1 MVFAGRIET
10 SNKQNNLIAKAF
22 LEPIGFDTCT
32 CVLVQVYGGGKAS
45 PPTQPTICNMLNK
58 TSLRNFL
65 GELPLAAELDYALRH
80 AWRNRARKDHYN
92 LSRLSKSLPLAVE
105 QARPFA
111 QKAAAGKKI
120 LFFAT
125 LHYWIEQ
132 AAYISLT
139 LAGLGHKVT
148 LMTLPYSEW
157 HKEMDK
163 LTQKQR
169 GLHTRDALSSLT
181 PLVEHASFL
190 DPSTD
195 RSGRRLK
202 PASVLPAALQSDIE
216 EISLWDAQY
225 TLMREEVD
233 MNNASDRA
241 LYDLRIKRNT
251 FAALAA
257 LEWMQTNKP
266 DVVLIPNGLILEMGI
281 VFRVARYLNIPAM
294 TFEFN
299 DQREQIWLAQNS
311 SIMRQDTD
319 YLVEARCKL
328 PMTDAMYERL
338 ADLEN
343 ARRGAR
349 VWGKSKRVWQYVSSQ
364 GAIET
369 RKALGLDD
377 RPVVLLAA
385 NVLGDSL
392 TLGRNIF
399 AESMSEWIT
408 RTVQFFASRPDV
420 QFVIRIHPGETI
432 VPKAKSMATV
442 VREALSEIPEHIH
455 VIAATDKINTYDLI
469 EVADLGLAYTT
480 TVGMETAMNGIPVIC
495 CGQTHYRGR
504 GFTIDPNTWDEYFA
518 ALERVLSDLPA
529 HRLNDEQVAKA
540 WNYAY
545 RFFFEYPRPF
555 PWRLMNFWDD
565 LEVWP
570 LDKVL
575 SEEGMMQFGDTFKF
589 LVGEPFTWK

>member
-1 MVFAGRIET
+1 MI
-10 SNKQNNLIAKAF
+10 
-22 LEPIGFDTCT
+22 
-32 CVLVQVYGGGKAS
+32 
-45 PPTQPTICNMLNK
+45 NK
-58 TSLRNFL
+58 TSLRNFI
-65 GELPLAAELDYALRH
+65 GELPLAAELDYALRQK
-80 AWRNRARKDHYN
+80 NRARKDHYN
-92 LSRLSKSLPLAVE
+92 LSRLVKSLPHAVE
-105 QARPFA
+105 QVKPFIE
-111 QKAAAGKKI
+111 KATPGKNI

-132 AAYISLT
+132 AAYFSLA
-139 LAGLGHKVT
+139 LAGLGHKVA
-148 LMTLPYSEW
+148 LATLPYSEW

-169 GLHTRDALSSLT
+169 VLHTRDALSALSPFVKHT
-181 PLVEHASFL
+181 SFL
-190 DPSTD
+190 D
-195 RSGRRLK
+195 LK
-202 PASVLPAALQSDIE
+202 PASVLPAALQSDVE
-216 EISLWDAQY
+216 EVSLWDAQY

-233 MNNASDRA
+233 MESPRDRA
-241 LYDLRIKRNT
+241 LYDLRMKRNT

-257 LEWMQTNKP
+257 LEWMQVHKP

-281 VFRVARYLNIPAM
+281 VFRAARYLNIPAV

-299 DQREQIWLAQNS
+299 DQREQIWLAQNT

-319 YLVEARCKL
+319 YLVRDRCSL
-328 PMTDAMYERL
+328 PMTDEMYERL

-349 VWGKSKRVWQYVSSQ
+349 VWGKSKRLWQYVSSQ
-364 GAIET
+364 GAEQT
-369 RKALGLDD
+369 RKVLGLDD

-408 RTVQFFASRPDV
+408 RTVQYFAKRKDV
-420 QFVIRIHPGETI
+420 QLVVRIHPGEKI
-432 VPKAKSMATV
+432 VPQAKSMGTV
-442 VREALSEIPEHIH
+442 VREALPELPGHIH
-455 VIAATDKINTYDLI
+455 VIGALDNINTYDLI
-469 EVADLGLAYTT
+469 EIANLGLAYTT
-480 TVGMETAMNGIPVIC
+480 TVGVETAMNSIPVIS
-495 CGQTHYRGR
+495 CGDTHYRGR
-504 GFTIDPNTWDEYFA
+504 GFTIDPNSWDEYFA
-518 ALERVLSDLPA
+518 TLESVLADLSG
-529 HRLNDEQVAKA
+529 HRLTEEQTAKA

-570 LDKVL
+570 VEKVL
-575 SEEGMMQFGDTFKF
+575 SDEGKAQFEDTFRF
-589 LVGEPFTWK
+589 LVGEPFTWTSPPAPLLEREGR

>member
-1 MVFAGRIET
+1 MNSV
-10 SNKQNNLIAKAF
+10 AK
-22 LEPIGFDTCT
+22 I
-32 CVLVQVYGGGKAS
+32 
-45 PPTQPTICNMLNK
+45 MLSK

-65 GELPLAAELDYALRH
+65 GELPLAAELDYLLRQK
-80 AWRNRARKDHYN
+80 NRARKDHFN
-92 LSRLSKSLPLAVE
+92 LSRLKKSLPQAVE
-105 QARPFA
+105 SIKP
-111 QKAAAGKKI
+111 I
-120 LFFAT
+120 LQSPLRNTQYAVKNVLLFAT

-132 AAYISLT
+132 AAYISLS

-148 LMTLPYSEW
+148 LLTLPYSEW

-169 GLHTRDALSSLT
+169 GLHTRDALT
-181 PLVEHASFL
+181 PLSTFVPHASLL
-190 DPSTD
+190 D
-195 RSGRRLK
+195 LK
-202 PASVLPAALQSDIE
+202 PASTLPPALHADIA

-233 MNNASDRA
+233 MSNAKDKA
-241 LYDLRIKRNT
+241 LYELRIKRNT

-257 LEWMQTNKP
+257 LEWMQANKP

-281 VFRVARYLNIPAM
+281 VFRVARYLNIPAV

-299 DQREQIWLAQNS
+299 DQREQIWLAQNT

-319 YLVEARCKL
+319 YLVEERCKL
-328 PMTDAMYERL
+328 PMTDEMYERL

-349 VWGKSKRVWQYVSSQ
+349 VWGKSKRLWQYVSSQ
-364 GAIET
+364 GAEET
-369 RKALGLDD
+369 RKALGLDN

-408 RTVQFFASRPDV
+408 KTVQYFAKRTDV
-420 QFVIRIHPGETI
+420 QLVVRIHPGEKI
-432 VPKAKSMATV
+432 VPQVKSMGTV
-442 VREALSEIPEHIH
+442 VREALPELPSHIH
-455 VIAATDKINTYDLI
+455 VIGALDNVNTYDLI
-469 EVADLGLAYTT
+469 EIANLGLAYTT
-480 TVGMETAMNGIPVIC
+480 TVGVETAMNGIPVIS

-504 GFTIDPNTWDEYFA
+504 GFTIDPNTWEEYFT
-518 ALERVLSDLPA
+518 ALENVLSDLPA
-529 HRLNDEQVAKA
+529 HRLNDEQTAKA

-565 LEVWP
+565 LEVWS
-570 LDKVL
+570 LEKVL
-575 SEEGMMQFGDTFKF
+575 SDEGMNHFGDTFNF

>member
-1 MVFAGRIET
+1 
-10 SNKQNNLIAKAF
+10 
-22 LEPIGFDTCT
+22 
-32 CVLVQVYGGGKAS
+32 
-45 PPTQPTICNMLNK
+45 MLNK
-58 TSLRNFL
+58 TFLRNFI
-65 GELPLAAELDYALRH
+65 GELPLAAELDYLLRQK
-80 AWRNRARKDHYN
+80 NRARKDHYN
-92 LSRLSKSLPLAVE
+92 LSRLQESLPHAVE
-105 QARPFA
+105 QAKPFIE
-111 QKAAAGKKI
+111 KAPTGENI

-148 LMTLPYSEW
+148 LLTLPYSEW
-157 HKEMDK
+157 HKEFDK
-163 LTQKQR
+163 LTQRQR
-169 GLHTRDALSSLT
+169 ALHTRDALSA
-181 PLVEHASFL
+181 LVPFVRHASLL
-190 DPSTD
+190 D
-195 RSGRRLK
+195 LK
-202 PASVLPAALQSDIE
+202 PVSVLPAALQADVE
-216 EISLWDAQY
+216 QVSLWDAQY

-233 MNNASDRA
+233 RASAKDRA
-241 LYDLRIKRNT
+241 LYDLRLKRNT

-257 LEWMQTNKP
+257 LEWMQIHKP

-299 DQREQIWLAQNS
+299 DQREQIWLAQNT

-319 YLVEARCKL
+319 YLVRDRCSL
-328 PMTDAMYERL
+328 PMTDEMYERL

-349 VWGKSKRVWQYVSSQ
+349 VWGKSKRLWQYVSAQ
-364 GAIET
+364 GAEQT

-408 RTVQFFASRPDV
+408 RTVQYFAKRADV
-420 QFVIRIHPGETI
+420 QLVVRVHPGEKI
-432 VPKAKSMATV
+432 VPQAKSMGTV
-442 VREALSEIPEHIH
+442 VHDALPEIPNYIH
-455 VIAATDKINTYDLI
+455 VIGALDNVNTYDLI
-469 EVADLGLAYTT
+469 EIAALGLAYTT
-480 TVGMETAMNGIPVIC
+480 TVGVETAMNGIPVIS
-495 CGQTHYRGR
+495 CGETHYRGR
-504 GFTIDPNTWDEYFA
+504 GFTIDPSSWEEYFST
-518 ALERVLSDLPA
+518 LEKVLSDLPA
-529 HRLNDEQVAKA
+529 HRLAEEQTAKA

-570 LDKVL
+570 VEKVL
-575 SEEGMMQFGDTFKF
+575 SAEGMAQFGDTFKF

>member
-1 MVFAGRIET
+1 
-10 SNKQNNLIAKAF
+10 
-22 LEPIGFDTCT
+22 
-32 CVLVQVYGGGKAS
+32 
-45 PPTQPTICNMLNK
+45 MLNK
-58 TSLRNFL
+58 TSIRNFI
-65 GELPLAAELDYALRH
+65 GELPLAAELDYALRQK
-80 AWRNRARKDHYN
+80 NRARKDHYN
-92 LSRLSKSLPLAVE
+92 LSRLQKSLPQAVA
-105 QARPFA
+105 QAKPFIENA
-111 QKAAAGKKI
+111 VPGKNI

-163 LTQKQR
+163 LTQRQR
-169 GLHTRDALSSLT
+169 ALHTWDALS
-181 PLVEHASFL
+181 AL
-190 DPSTD
+190 DPFVKHVSLLEL
-195 RSGRRLK
+195 RS
-202 PASVLPAALQSDIE
+202 ASVLPAALKADVE

-233 MNNASDRA
+233 MDSPKDRA
-241 LYDLRIKRNT
+241 LYNLRMKRNT
-251 FAALAA
+251 FTALAA
-257 LEWMQTNKP
+257 LEWMQTHKP

-281 VFRVARYLNIPAM
+281 VFRVARYLDIPAV

-299 DQREQIWLAQNS
+299 DQREQIWLAQNT

-319 YLVEARCKL
+319 YLVRDRCSL
-328 PMTDAMYERL
+328 PMTDEMYERL

-349 VWGKSKRVWQYVSSQ
+349 VWGKSKRLWQYVSAQ
-364 GAIET
+364 GAEQT
-369 RKALGLDD
+369 RKVLGLDE

-420 QFVIRIHPGETI
+420 QLVIRVHPGEKL
-432 VPKAKSMATV
+432 VPQAKSMGTV
-442 VREALSEIPEHIH
+442 VREALPEIPSHIH
-455 VIAATDKINTYDLI
+455 LIGALDNVNTYDLI
-469 EVADLGLAYTT
+469 EIANLGLAYTT
-480 TVGMETAMNGIPVIC
+480 TVGVETAMNGIPVIS
-495 CGQTHYRGR
+495 CGDTHYRGR
-504 GFTIDPNTWDEYFA
+504 GFTIDPNSWDEYFSM
-518 ALERVLSDLPA
+518 LENNLSDLPA
-529 HRLNDEQVAKA
+529 YRLTEEQIAKA

-570 LDKVL
+570 VEKVL
-575 SEEGMMQFGDTFKF
+575 SDEGTAQFGDTFKF
-589 LVGEPFTWK
+589 LVGEPFTWRN

>member
-1 MVFAGRIET
+1 
-10 SNKQNNLIAKAF
+10 
-22 LEPIGFDTCT
+22 
-32 CVLVQVYGGGKAS
+32 
-45 PPTQPTICNMLNK
+45 MLNK

-80 AWRNRARKDHYN
+80 AGRNRVRKDHYN
-92 LSRLSKSLPLAVE
+92 LSHLGKSLPLAVE
-105 QARPFA
+105 QVKPFA
-111 QKAAAGKKI
+111 QKANPGKKI

-139 LAGLGHKVT
+139 LAGLGHKVS
-148 LMTLPYSEW
+148 LLTLPYSEW
-157 HKEMDK
+157 HKDMDK
-163 LTQKQR
+163 LTQRQR
-169 GLHTRDALSSLT
+169 SLHTRDMLSALV
-181 PLVEHASFL
+181 PLVEHGSFL
-190 DPSTD
+190 D
-195 RSGRRLK
+195 LK
-202 PASVLPAALQSDIE
+202 PASVLPAALKADVE

-233 MNNASDRA
+233 MDSPQDRA
-241 LYDLRIKRNT
+241 LYDLRIRRNT
-251 FAALAA
+251 FAARAA

-281 VFRVARYLNIPAM
+281 VFRVARYLNIPAV

-299 DQREQIWLAQNS
+299 DQREQIWLAQNT
-311 SIMRQDTD
+311 SIMQQDTS
-319 YLVEARCKL
+319 YLVEARCHY

-349 VWGKSKRVWQYVSSQ
+349 VWGKSKRLWQYVSSQ
-364 GAIET
+364 GADET
-369 RKALGLDD
+369 RRALGLDD

-408 RTVQFFASRPDV
+408 RTVQFFAKRPEV
-420 QFVIRIHPGETI
+420 QFVIRVHPGEKL
-432 VPKAKSMATV
+432 VPQAKSMGTV
-442 VREALSEIPEHIH
+442 VREALPEIPKH
-455 VIAATDKINTYDLI
+455 VHLIGALDKVNTYDLI
-469 EVADLGLAYTT
+469 EIADLGLGYTT
-480 TVGMETAMNGIPVIC
+480 TVGVETAMNGVPVIS

-504 GFTIDPNTWDEYFA
+504 GFTMDPNTWNEYFA
-518 ALERVLSDLPA
+518 ALEKVLSDLTA
-529 HRLNDEQVAKA
+529 HRLSADQVAKA

-570 LDKVL
+570 VAKVL
-575 SEEGMMQFGDTFKF
+575 SKEGMIQFGDTFKF
-589 LVGEPFTWK
+589 LVGEPFSWTD

>member
-1 MVFAGRIET
+1 
-10 SNKQNNLIAKAF
+10 
-22 LEPIGFDTCT
+22 
-32 CVLVQVYGGGKAS
+32 
-45 PPTQPTICNMLNK
+45 MLKK

-65 GELPLAAELDYALRH
+65 GELPLAAELDYRLRQKS
-80 AWRNRARKDHYN
+80 RARKDHYN
-92 LSRLSKSLPLAVE
+92 LSKLQKMLPQGV
-105 QARPFA
+105 A
-111 QKAAAGKKI
+111 QVKPYIEKHTERNRRAGKKI
-120 LFFAT
+120 LLFAT

-139 LAGLGHKVT
+139 LTGLGHKVT
-148 LMTLPYSEW
+148 LLTLPYSEW
-157 HKEMDK
+157 HKEKDK

-169 GLHTRDALSSLT
+169 VLHTRDALKSLA
-181 PLVEHASFL
+181 PYVQYASLL
-190 DPSTD
+190 DHKPTSA
-195 RSGRRLK
+195 L
-202 PASVLPAALQSDIE
+202 PASLHTDIE
-216 EISLWDAQY
+216 EVSLWDAQY

-233 MNNASDRA
+233 MNDKGDKS
-241 LYDLRIKRNT
+241 LYELRLKRNT

-257 LEWMQTNKP
+257 LEWMQVNKP

-281 VFRVARYLNIPAM
+281 VFRVARYLNIPAI

-299 DQREQIWLAQNS
+299 DQREQIWLAQNT

-319 YLVEARCKL
+319 YLVRDRCSL
-328 PMTDAMYERL
+328 PMTDEMYERL

-349 VWGKSKRVWQYVSSQ
+349 VWGKSKRLWQYVSSQ
-364 GAIET
+364 GAEAT
-369 RKALGLDD
+369 RRMLNLDD

-408 RTVQFFASRPDV
+408 KTVQYFAKRTDV
-420 QFVIRIHPGETI
+420 QLVIRVHPGEKL
-432 VPKAKSMATV
+432 VPQAKSMGTV
-442 VREALSEIPEHIH
+442 VGEALSELPDHIH
-455 VIAATDKINTYDLI
+455 VIGAVDNINTYDLI
-469 EVADLGLAYTT
+469 EIANLGLAYTT
-480 TVGMETAMNGIPVIC
+480 TVGVETAMNGIPVIS
-495 CGQTHYRGR
+495 CGQTHYRDR
-504 GFTIDPNTWDEYFA
+504 GFTIDPNTWEEYLTT
-518 ALERVLSDLPA
+518 LEKVLSDLPA
-529 HRLNDEQVAKA
+529 HRLTEEQTAKA

-570 LDKVL
+570 LEKVL
-575 SEEGMMQFGDTFKF
+575 SDEGMSQFGDTFKF

>member
-1 MVFAGRIET
+1 MI
-10 SNKQNNLIAKAF
+10 
-22 LEPIGFDTCT
+22 
-32 CVLVQVYGGGKAS
+32 
-45 PPTQPTICNMLNK
+45 NK
-58 TSLRNFL
+58 TSLRNFI
-65 GELPLAAELDYALRH
+65 GELPLAAELDYMLRQK
-80 AWRNRARKDHYN
+80 NRDRKDHYN
-92 LSRLSKSLPLAVE
+92 LSRLQSSLPRAVE
-105 QARPFA
+105 QAKPFIE
-111 QKAAAGKKI
+111 KATPGKKL

-148 LMTLPYSEW
+148 LLTLPYSEW

-163 LTQKQR
+163 LTQRQR
-169 GLHTRDALSSLT
+169 TLHTRDALSALS
-181 PLVEHASFL
+181 PFVQHASLL
-190 DPSTD
+190 D
-195 RSGRRLK
+195 LK
-202 PASVLPAALQSDIE
+202 PAAVLPAALQADVK

-233 MNNASDRA
+233 MSSPKDRA
-241 LYDLRIKRNT
+241 LYDLRLKRNT
-251 FAALAA
+251 YAALAA
-257 LEWMQTNKP
+257 LEWMQTHKP
-266 DVVLIPNGLILEMGI
+266 DVVMIPNGLILEMGI
-281 VFRVARYLNIPAM
+281 VFRVARNLNIPAV

-299 DQREQIWLAQNS
+299 DQREQIWLAQNT

-319 YLVEARCKL
+319 YLVRDRCSL
-328 PMTDAMYERL
+328 PMIDEMYEHL

-349 VWGKSKRVWQYVSSQ
+349 VWGKSKRLWQYVSAQ
-364 GAIET
+364 GAAQT
-369 RKALGLDD
+369 RQALGLDG

-408 RTVQFFASRPDV
+408 RTVQFFANRPDV
-420 QFVIRIHPGETI
+420 QLVIRIHPGEKL
-432 VPKAKSMATV
+432 VPQAKSMGMV
-442 VREALSEIPEHIH
+442 VREALPELPSHIH
-455 VIAATDKINTYDLI
+455 VIGALDNVNTYDLI
-469 EVADLGLAYTT
+469 EIANLGLAYTT
-480 TVGMETAMNGIPVIC
+480 TVGVETAMNGIPVIS
-495 CGQTHYRGR
+495 CGETHYRGR
-504 GFTIDPNTWDEYFA
+504 GFTIDPNSWEEYFST
-518 ALERVLSDLPA
+518 LQKVLSDLPA
-529 HRLNDEQVAKA
+529 HRLTEEQTAKA

-570 LDKVL
+570 VEKVL
-575 SEEGMMQFGDTFKF
+575 SQEGMSQFGDTFQF
-589 LVGEPFTWK
+589 LVGEPFTWTSPPALS

>member
-1 MVFAGRIET
+1 
-10 SNKQNNLIAKAF
+10 
-22 LEPIGFDTCT
+22 
-32 CVLVQVYGGGKAS
+32 
-45 PPTQPTICNMLNK
+45 MLNK

-65 GELPLAAELDYALRH
+65 GELPLAAELDYTLRQK
-80 AWRNRARKDHYN
+80 NRARKDHFN
-92 LSRLSKSLPLAVE
+92 LSRLKKSLPHAVE
-105 QARPFA
+105 SIKP
-111 QKAAAGKKI
+111 I
-120 LFFAT
+120 LQNSIRNTQYEVKNVLLFAT

-132 AAYISLT
+132 AAYISLA

-169 GLHTRDALSSLT
+169 GLHTRDALF
-181 PLVEHASFL
+181 PLSTFVDHISML
-190 DPSTD
+190 DLRPSTFD
-195 RSGRRLK
+195 
-202 PASVLPAALQSDIE
+202 LPSALQSDIA

-233 MNNASDRA
+233 MSNAKDKA
-241 LYDLRIKRNT
+241 LYDLRVKRNT

-257 LEWMQTNKP
+257 LEWMQANKP

-281 VFRVARYLNIPAM
+281 VFRVAKYLNIPAV

-299 DQREQIWLAQNS
+299 DQREQIWLAQNT

-328 PMTDAMYERL
+328 PMTDEMYERL

-349 VWGKSKRVWQYVSSQ
+349 VWGKSKRLWQYVSSQ
-364 GAIET
+364 GAEET

-408 RTVQFFASRPDV
+408 KTVQYFAKRTDV
-420 QFVIRIHPGETI
+420 QLVVRVHPGEKI
-432 VPKAKSMATV
+432 VPQAKSMATV
-442 VREALSEIPEHIH
+442 VREALPELPSHIH
-455 VIAATDKINTYDLI
+455 VIGALDNINTYDLI
-469 EVADLGLAYTT
+469 EIAGLGLAYTT
-480 TVGMETAMNGIPVIC
+480 TVGVETAMNGIPVIS
-495 CGQTHYRGR
+495 CGETHYRGR
-504 GFTIDPNTWDEYFA
+504 GFTLDVNTWDEYFST
-518 ALERVLSDLPA
+518 LERTLSNVSA
-529 HRLNDEQVAKA
+529 HRLTDEQTAKA

-565 LEVWP
+565 LEVWS
-570 LDKVL
+570 LEKVL
-575 SEEGMMQFGDTFKF
+575 SDEGMSHFEDTFRF

>member
-1 MVFAGRIET
+1 M
-10 SNKQNNLIAKAF
+10 
-22 LEPIGFDTCT
+22 P
-32 CVLVQVYGGGKAS
+32 
-45 PPTQPTICNMLNK
+45 NK
-58 TSLRNFL
+58 TSLRNFI
-65 GELPLAAELDYALRH
+65 GELPLAAELDYALRQ
-80 AWRNRARKDHYN
+80 RNRDRKDHYN
-92 LSRLSKSLPLAVE
+92 LSRLGKSLPRTVE
-105 QARPFA
+105 QVKPFIQNA
-111 QKAAAGKKI
+111 KPGKNI

-132 AAYISLT
+132 AAFISMT

-163 LTQKQR
+163 LTQRQR
-169 GLHTRDALSSLT
+169 GLHTKDALSSLS
-181 PLVEHASFL
+181 SFVQHVSLL
-190 DPSTD
+190 D
-195 RSGRRLK
+195 LK
-202 PASVLPAALQSDIE
+202 PASVLPAALKADVE
-216 EISLWDAQY
+216 EVSLWDAQY

-233 MNNASDRA
+233 MDSPKDRA

-257 LEWMQTNKP
+257 LEWMQTHKP

-299 DQREQIWLAQNS
+299 DQREQIWLAQNT

-319 YLVEARCKL
+319 YLVSDRCSL
-328 PMTDAMYERL
+328 PMSDEMYERL

-349 VWGKSKRVWQYVSSQ
+349 VWGKSKRLWQYVSSQ
-364 GAIET
+364 GAEQT

-408 RTVQFFASRPDV
+408 RTVQYFAKRNDV
-420 QFVIRIHPGETI
+420 QLVVRIHPGEKI
-432 VPKAKSMATV
+432 VPQVKSMGTV
-442 VREALSEIPEHIH
+442 VREALPEIPSHIH
-455 VIAATDKINTYDLI
+455 LIGALDNVNTYDLI
-469 EVADLGLAYTT
+469 EIADLGLAYTT
-480 TVGMETAMNGIPVIC
+480 TVGVETAMNGIPVIS
-495 CGQTHYRGR
+495 CGETHYRGR
-504 GFTIDPNTWDEYFA
+504 GFT
-518 ALERVLSDLPA
+518 
-529 HRLNDEQVAKA
+529 HRSQYL
-540 WNYAY
+540 
-545 RFFFEYPRPF
+545 
-555 PWRLMNFWDD
+555 
-565 LEVWP
+565 
-570 LDKVL
+570 
-575 SEEGMMQFGDTFKF
+575 G
-589 LVGEPFTWK
+589 

>member
-1 MVFAGRIET
+1 MQCNCIH
-10 SNKQNNLIAKAF
+10 NL
-22 LEPIGFDTCT
+22 L
-32 CVLVQVYGGGKAS
+32 
-45 PPTQPTICNMLNK
+45 NMLNK
-58 TSLRNFL
+58 ISLRNFI
-65 GELPLAAELDYALRH
+65 GELPLAAELDYALRQK
-80 AWRNRARKDHYN
+80 NRARKDHYN
-92 LSRLSKSLPLAVE
+92 LSRLQKSLP
-105 QARPFA
+105 
-111 QKAAAGKKI
+111 AAAAQAKPFIEKVPAGKNV

-132 AAYISLT
+132 AAFFSLT

-169 GLHTRDALSSLT
+169 ALHTRDALSGLD
-181 PLVEHASFL
+181 PFVKHVSFL
-190 DPSTD
+190 D
-195 RSGRRLK
+195 LK
-202 PASVLPAALQSDIE
+202 PARALPAALQADVE
-216 EISLWDAQY
+216 EVSLWDAQY

-233 MNNASDRA
+233 MDSTKDRA
-241 LYDLRIKRNT
+241 LYELRLKRNT

-257 LEWMQTNKP
+257 LESMQINTP

-281 VFRVARYLNIPAM
+281 VFRVARYLDIPAV

-299 DQREQIWLAQNS
+299 DQREQIWLAQNT

-319 YLVEARCKL
+319 YLVRERCSL
-328 PMTDAMYERL
+328 PMTEDMYERL

-349 VWGKSKRVWQYVSSQ
+349 VWGKSKRLWQYVSAQ
-364 GAIET
+364 GAEQT

-408 RTVQFFASRPDV
+408 KTVQYFAKRPDLQLV
-420 QFVIRIHPGETI
+420 VRIHPGEKI
-432 VPKAKSMATV
+432 VPQAKSMGRV
-442 VREALSEIPEHIH
+442 VREALPEIPSHIH
-455 VIAATDKINTYDLI
+455 LIGALDNVNTYDLI
-469 EVADLGLAYTT
+469 EIANLGLAYTT
-480 TVGMETAMNGIPVIC
+480 TVGVETAMNGIPVIS
-495 CGQTHYRGR
+495 CGDTHYRSR
-504 GFTIDPNTWDEYFA
+504 GFTINPNSWEDYFST
-518 ALERVLSDLPA
+518 LEKVLADLPA
-529 HRLNDEQVAKA
+529 YRLTEEQIAKA

-555 PWRLMNFWDD
+555 PWRLMNFWED
-565 LEVWP
+565 LDVWP
-570 LDKVL
+570 VEKVL
-575 SEEGMMQFGDTFKF
+575 SDEGMAQFGDTFKF
-589 LVGEPFTWK
+589 LVGEPFTWRDHRPGPPPERESG

>member
-1 MVFAGRIET
+1 MI
-10 SNKQNNLIAKAF
+10 
-22 LEPIGFDTCT
+22 
-32 CVLVQVYGGGKAS
+32 
-45 PPTQPTICNMLNK
+45 NK
-58 TSLRNFL
+58 TSLRNFI
-65 GELPLAAELDYALRH
+65 GELPLAAELDYTLRQKS
-80 AWRNRARKDHYN
+80 RTRKDHFN
-92 LSRLSKSLPLAVE
+92 LSRLQKKLPHGVE
-105 QARPFA
+105 QAKPFIE
-111 QKAAAGKKI
+111 KANEGKNI

-132 AAYISLT
+132 AAYISLA

-148 LMTLPYSEW
+148 LLTLPYSEW

-169 GLHTRDALSSLT
+169 ILHTRDALLSLA
-181 PLVEHASFL
+181 PYVQHASFL
-190 DPSTD
+190 D
-195 RSGRRLK
+195 LK
-202 PASVLPAALQSDIE
+202 LASAIPASLHADIE
-216 EISLWDAQY
+216 EVSQWDTQY

-233 MNNASDRA
+233 MLNAKDKA

-251 FAALAA
+251 FAARAA

-266 DVVLIPNGLILEMGI
+266 DVILIPNGLILEMGI
-281 VFRVARYLNIPAM
+281 VFRVARHLNIPAV

-299 DQREQIWLAQNS
+299 DQREQIWLAQNT
-311 SIMRQDTD
+311 SIMQQDTD
-319 YLVEARCKL
+319 YLVRDRCSL
-328 PMTDAMYERL
+328 PMTDEMYKRL

-349 VWGKSKRVWQYVSSQ
+349 VWGKSNRLWQYVSSH
-364 GAIET
+364 GAEAT
-369 RKALGLDD
+369 RRMLNLDN

-408 RTVQFFASRPDV
+408 KTVKYFAKRTDAQLVV
-420 QFVIRIHPGETI
+420 RIHPGEKI
-432 VPKAKSMATV
+432 VPQVKSMATV
-442 VREALSEIPEHIH
+442 VSEALPEIPDHIH
-455 VIAATDKINTYDLI
+455 VIGAMDKVNTYDLI
-469 EVADLGLAYTT
+469 EIADLGLAYTT
-480 TVGMETAMNGIPVIC
+480 TVGVETAMNGIPVIT
-495 CGQTHYRGR
+495 CGRTHYRDR
-504 GFTIDPNTWDEYFA
+504 GFTLDPNTWDEYFSM
-518 ALERVLSDLPA
+518 LEDILSDPSAL
-529 HRLNDEQVAKA
+529 RLSEEQTAQA

-565 LEVWP
+565 LKVWP
-570 LDKVL
+570 VERVL
-575 SEEGMMQFGDTFKF
+575 SEEGMSRFGDTFKF